1 MNQPQPAASRD
12 ALHAVASRKVVLH
25 LLPLLCLAYFMA
37 FVDRTNVGLAK
48 SSLET
53 DVGIGAAAYGLGAGV
68 FFLSYALLEVPS
80 NLIMHRVGP
89 RAWITRIALTWGAL
103 TAAMMLVQGE
113 ASFYVIRFLLG
124 AAEAGL
130 FPALMYIITPWFAQS
145 QRATMVGLLYLA
157 VCAGLILGGPL
168 GGALMELAGNSGLH
182 GWQWMF
188 LIEGCFTILVGF
200 AIWRWLPNKPSEARW
215 LNAEE
220 AAVLEERA
228 AVSTAPNHTTLRG
241 NVKVA
246 FGRPFILALAFVYF
260 ANQVASVAIQY
271 NFPSIVESIDI
282 TRPFLVGLVSGS
294 VGIGALLGVLVI
306 PAVQRRVQNEVRV
319 IIFCSLGTAATSVAY
334 VLASAPVLRISLIV
348 LAMFFLIGVLPIY
361 WSVATARMSGLM
373 AAAGLAFI
381 NTIGLLG
388 GFLGPYL
395 YGWAEGTWGAGVS
408 AWIVLVGFS
417 ALGVALIPLLHLTVR
432 TEDRAS
438 RARVAAADAGAGPDA
453 APRAPQAPGVPVAGS
468 DR

>member
-1 MNQPQPAASRD
+1 MNQPQAAAGRD
-12 ALHAVASRKVVLH
+12 ALHAVASRKAVLR

-53 DVGIGAAAYGLGAGV
+53 DVGIEAAAYGLGAGV

-113 ASFYVIRFLLG
+113 TSFYVIRFLLG

-130 FPALMYIITPWFAQS
+130 FPALMYIITLWFAQH

-157 VCAGLILGGPL
+157 VCAGLMLGGPL
-168 GGALMELAGNSGLH
+168 GGALMELAGSGGLR

-188 LIEGCFTILVGF
+188 LIEGAFTILIGF
-200 AIWRWLPNKPSEARW
+200 AVWRWLPDKPSDARW
-215 LNAEE
+215 LTADE

-228 AVSTAPNHTTLRG
+228 AVSTAPAHTTLRG

-246 FGRPFILALAFVYF
+246 FGRPFILALATVYF

-294 VGIGALLGVLVI
+294 VGLGALLGVLVI
-306 PAVQRRVQNEVRV
+306 PAVQRRVRDEVRV
-319 IIFCSLGTAATSVAY
+319 IVFCSLGTAATAVAY
-334 VLASAPVLRISLIV
+334 VLATGPVLRISLIV

-395 YGWAEGTWGAGVS
+395 YGWAEGTWGAGTS

-417 ALGVALIPLLHLTVR
+417 VLGVALIPVLHRTVR
-432 TEDRAS
+432 SEDRAS
-438 RARVAAADAGAGPDA
+438 QARAATATADAAG
-453 APRAPQAPGVPVAGS
+453 PQAPGVPVAGS

>member
-1 MNQPQPAASRD
+1 MDQPQATARD
-12 ALHAVASRKVVLH
+12 ALHAVASRKAVIR

-53 DVGIGAAAYGLGAGV
+53 DVGIGAAAYGLGAGI

-103 TAAMMLVQGE
+103 TTVMMFVQGE
-113 ASFYVIRFLLG
+113 TSFYVVRFLLG

-130 FPALMYIITPWFAQS
+130 FPALMYIITVWFAQS

-157 VCAGLILGGPL
+157 VCAGLTLGGPL
-168 GGALMELAGNSGLH
+168 GGALMELAGANGLH

-188 LIEGCFTILVGF
+188 LIEGSFTILVGL
-200 AIWRWLPNKPSEARW
+200 AVWLWLPNKPSDARW
-215 LNAEE
+215 LTPEE
-220 AAVLEERA
+220 ATVLEERA
-228 AVSTAPNHTTLRG
+228 ATRGAAAHTTLRG
-241 NVKVA
+241 NVRVA
-246 FGRPFILALAFVYF
+246 FGRPFILALAAVYF

-282 TRPFLVGLVSGS
+282 SRPFLVGLVSGS
-294 VGIGALLGVLVI
+294 VGIGALAGVLLI
-306 PAVQRRVQNEVRV
+306 PALQRRVRDEVRV
-319 IIFCSLGTAATSVAY
+319 IVWCSLGTAATSVAY
-334 VLASAPVLRISLIV
+334 VLVTAPVLRISLIV

-381 NTIGLLG
+381 NTLGLLG

-395 YGWAEGTWGAGVS
+395 YGWAEGAWGPGTS

-417 ALGVALIPLLHLTVR
+417 ALGVLLIPLLQGTVR
-432 TEDRAS
+432 AEDRATA
-438 RARVAAADAGAGPDA
+438 ARTGAPATDHAAGDTLPV
-453 APRAPQAPGVPVAGS
+453 PGS
-468 DR
+468 ER

>member
-1 MNQPQPAASRD
+1 MNQPQATARD
-12 ALHAVASRKVVLH
+12 ALHAVASRKAVVR

-53 DVGIGAAAYGLGAGV
+53 DVGIGAAAYGLGAGI

-103 TAAMMLVQGE
+103 TTAMMFVQGE
-113 ASFYVIRFLLG
+113 ASFYVVRFLLG

-130 FPALMYIITPWFAQS
+130 FPALMYIITVWFAQS

-157 VCAGLILGGPL
+157 VCAGLTLGGPL
-168 GGALMELAGNSGLH
+168 GGALMELAGTSGLH

-188 LIEGCFTILVGF
+188 LIEGGFTILVGF
-200 AIWRWLPNKPSEARW
+200 AVWRWLPDKPSDARW
-215 LNAEE
+215 LTPDE

-228 AVSTAPNHTTLRG
+228 ATQGAPAHTTLRG
-241 NVKVA
+241 NVRVA
-246 FGRPFILALAFVYF
+246 FGRPFILALALVYL

-282 TRPFLVGLVSGS
+282 SRPFLVGLVSGS

-306 PAVQRRVQNEVRV
+306 PAVQRRVRDEVRV
-319 IIFCSLGTAATSVAY
+319 IIGCSIGTAVTSVAY

-395 YGWAEGTWGAGVS
+395 YGWAEGTWGAGTS

-417 ALGVALIPLLHLTVR
+417 ALGVLLVPVLHVTVR
-432 TEDRAS
+432 AEDRATDAGPAAES
-438 RARVAAADAGAGPDA
+438 ATHPAADPSLPVTGA
-453 APRAPQAPGVPVAGS
+453 